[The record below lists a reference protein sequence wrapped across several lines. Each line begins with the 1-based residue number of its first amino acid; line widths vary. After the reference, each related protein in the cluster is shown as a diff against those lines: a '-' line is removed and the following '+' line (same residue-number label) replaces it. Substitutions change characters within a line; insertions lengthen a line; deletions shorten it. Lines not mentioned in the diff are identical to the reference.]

1 MLGKIIGGMIVL
13 MVGITLIPTIS
24 SLIKDTNMTGANQ
37 VVLGLVPLFFAIS
50 ILASAI
56 FIVYSAFQDAGLI
69 EEGNSL
75 NYDEDYEKL
84 EPEEKHK
91 QTYLEYVKERRT
103 VERLMH
109 DVN

>member
-24 SLIKDTNMTGANQ
+24 SLIKDMNMTGANQ

-56 FIVYSAFQDAGLI
+56 FIVASSLKDAGLI
-69 EEGNSL
+69 SMGDDL
-75 NYDEDYEKL
+75 GYDEDYNNL

-91 QTYLEYVKERRT
+91 QTYKEYVR
-103 VERLMH
+103 ERLAIEKMMKK
-109 DVN
+109 